1 MQPTEETQVLNSSPR
16 MKTDRFVSTQAVAMR
31 SIQKAIK
38 KQDLSF
44 ILGSLNNYQGASQ
57 QQNESLQL
65 FQMEEKEV
73 HLKLGELRKE
83 FDTYHTSSLYK
94 EKEISQFKDQLLKLN
109 LEEAELIN
117 NTTELT
123 KELECSK
130 TEYMQAK
137 QRFEESQMSE
147 KSYTHVINRL
157 KHDVLCFRK
166 KLNEMGDI
174 YEKKKAEANQ
184 ADAKQW
190 ESIQL
195 NQMTRK
201 LCDEMM
207 NNIEIEKNNRQRQIA
222 QYNKQ
227 IKAQLI
233 AKEKRDERM
242 IKQREIAEHAS
253 NDKDASEKKWRKLL
267 LAHKVVHSLLKNK
280 MEKEMEKFK
289 VVETAF
295 QEIKTATG
303 ISEAQEIVQKF
314 LTKEATYGQLLGT
327 IAENEKKIEHLK
339 RKKENLKN
347 KFQQLKDEVQIM
359 EMSAKPSK
367 KGVDSEIY
375 KQFYS
380 IDDRAKKAEIMKQKL
395 YAWSIKML
403 GKIEKASMQFLD
415 ERTNY
420 YHIYPRG
427 KEVELF
433 EQLQKLI
440 FQDIEQARPEEI
452 LQIIGEVNRSNIRND
467 TLNEEYL
474 KKNVR
479 IKYKKLTQRE
489 TIKRTKSMDSKADL
503 SNRSFSQFGQSS
515 DSSAEQSYY
524 ESESEGNTIDENSEK
539 NHFNYLRDEAKQIK
553 KQKKKDDGSD
563 GKK

>member
-1 MQPTEETQVLNSSPR
+1 MQTTEETQILSTSPR
-16 MKTDRFVSTQAVAMR
+16 MKIDRFVSTQAVAMR

-44 ILGSLNNYQGASQ
+44 ILGSFNNYQGASQ

-109 LEEAELIN
+109 LEESELLN
-117 NTTELT
+117 NTSELT

-130 TEYMQAK
+130 LEYVQAK

-147 KSYTHVINRL
+147 KSYKHVINRL

-166 KLNEMGDI
+166 KLNEMADVF
-174 YEKKKAEANQ
+174 EKKKAEANQ

-190 ESIQL
+190 QSMQL

-267 LAHKVVHSLLKNK
+267 LVHKVVHSLLKNK
-280 MEKEMEKFK
+280 MEKEMEKFQ

-327 IAENEKKIEHLK
+327 IAENEKKIDHLK
-339 RKKENLKN
+339 RKKENLRN

-367 KGVDSEIY
+367 KGIDSEIY

-427 KEVELF
+427 KDVEVF

-440 FQDIEQARPEEI
+440 FDDIEQAKPEEI

-467 TLNEEYL
+467 TLKEEYQ

-489 TIKRTKSMDSKADL
+489 ALKRTKSMDSKADL

-524 ESESEGNTIDENSEK
+524 ESESEGNTVDENSEK
-539 NHFNYLRDEAKQIK
+539 NHFNYLRDEAKQVK
-553 KQKKKDDGSD
+553 KTKKKDDGSE

>member
-1 MQPTEETQVLNSSPR
+1 MQTTEETQIFSSSPR
-16 MKTDRFVSTQAVAMR
+16 MKTDRLVSTQAVAMR

-38 KQDLSF
+38 KQDLTF
-44 ILGSLNNYQGASQ
+44 ILGSLNNYNGASQ

-65 FQMEEKEV
+65 FQMEEKDV

-83 FDTYHTSSLYK
+83 YDTYHTSSLYK
-94 EKEISQFKDQLLKLN
+94 EKEISQFKDQVQKLN
-109 LEEAELIN
+109 LEESELIN
-117 NTTELT
+117 NTTGLT
-123 KELECSK
+123 KELETSK
-130 TEYMQAK
+130 SEYILAK

-147 KSYTHVINRL
+147 KSYAHVINRL

-166 KLNEMGDI
+166 KLNEITDI
-174 YEKKKAEANQ
+174 FEKKKAEANQ

-190 ESIQL
+190 ESIQI

-207 NNIEIEKNNRQRQIA
+207 NNIEIEKHNRQRQIA

-242 IKQREIAEHAS
+242 MKQREIAEHAS

-267 LAHKVVHSLLKNK
+267 LVHKVVHSLLKNK
-280 MEKEMEKFK
+280 MEKEMDKFRI
-289 VVETAF
+289 VETAF

-327 IAENEKKIEHLK
+327 IAESEKKIDHLK

-347 KFQQLKDEVQIM
+347 KLQQLKDEVQIM
-359 EMSAKPSK
+359 EMSGKPSK
-367 KGVDSEIY
+367 KGIDSEIY

-395 YAWSIKML
+395 YNWSIKML
-403 GKIEKASMQFLD
+403 GKLEKSSMQILD
-415 ERTNY
+415 ERINY

-427 KEVELF
+427 KDVELF
-433 EQLQKLI
+433 EQLYKIILE
-440 FQDIEQARPEEI
+440 DIEKSRPEEI
-452 LQIIGEVNRSNIRND
+452 LQIIGEVNRSQIRKE
-467 TLNEEYL
+467 TLNEAYL
-474 KKNVR
+474 KRNVR
-479 IKYKKLTQRE
+479 IQYKKLTQRE
-489 TIKRTKSMDSKADL
+489 AIKRTKSMDSKADL

-515 DSSAEQSYY
+515 DSSAEQSYF
-524 ESESEGNTIDENSEK
+524 ESESDVNTIDENIEK
-539 NHFNYLRDEAKQIK
+539 NHFNELRDEAKQVK
-553 KQKKKDDGSD
+553 KSRKKDDGSD